1 MVVFVVLNV
10 ALIGVLDSYEEF
22 YCAMYSKDQVERGAL
37 QNLTFQDLLA
47 MEAKFMNPLYY
58 RAQCRSAFL
67 L

>member
-1 MVVFVVLNV
+1 MVVFV

-22 YCAMYSKDQVERGAL
+22 YCAVYTKDPVERGASL
-37 QNLTFQDLLA
+37 SLTFQDLLV
-47 MEAKFMNPLYY
+47 MEAKFMNPVYY